1 MLESVSGQIMSVS
14 PALSYLLGG
23 GLVWSFTKTA
33 EVVSSPLSSIDS
45 LQNQNAYPL
54 PGSSSGSS
62 GAGGGKKQEYFGG
75 NEWSGQQ
82 GRDFYRIKGPI
93 SLRGPVKLR
102 GSVGKITGRR
112 GVIVTMPFSTGYAWN
127 AYSFMD
133 GVYGP
138 LGVERLFQ
146 RRIFSVAFMSHM
158 MLDLARKGHYSS
170 LAVIGMTTLPISLES
185 RSAFFRILCNIEDSA
200 TAADENETDK
210 CESVIKTLNGVIRS
224 LQIESLT
231 IPQLFSRLLHPVP
244 AGRLQ
249 TLVSKEFIV
258 SDQSTV
264 NAVSHFASHVVELS
278 SSDFS
283 VNEAIRQKQTELF
296 EYLDGMSALDLQLPE
311 SVGHATLHK
320 LIVGVFSCLL
330 ITDRRDTAAV
340 LAAALLHR
348 LDISCLCLKPTTLT
362 QDECMRL
369 LEFCSNIPLRGSL
382 GEIDG
387 TGGIALRLQKV
398 FSTSLGNKALVNV
411 DYLKT
416 VCAACGI
423 K

>member
-1 MLESVSGQIMSVS
+1 VLESVSGQIMSVS
-14 PALSYLLGG
+14 PALSYFLGG
-23 GLVWSFTKTA
+23 GLIWSFTKTA

-45 LQNQNAYPL
+45 LQNQNAYPS
-54 PGSSSGSS
+54 PGPSSGSS

-82 GRDFYRIKGPI
+82 GRDFYRLKGPI

-102 GSVGKITGRR
+102 GPVGKITGRR
-112 GVIVTMPFSTGYAWN
+112 GVIVTMPFSTGYAWD
-127 AYSFMD
+127 AYCFMD

-158 MLDLARKGHYSS
+158 MLDLVRKGHYSS
-170 LAVIGMTTLPISLES
+170 LAVIGMTTLPVSLES

-200 TAADENETDK
+200 TTVDENETDK
-210 CESVIKTLNGVIRS
+210 CESVIKTVMGVIRS

-231 IPQLFSRLLHPVP
+231 MPQLFSRFSHPLP

-249 TLVSKEFIV
+249 TLVSKDYII
-258 SDQSTV
+258 SGQSSV
-264 NAVSHFASHVVELS
+264 NAVSQFASDVVEPGRT
-278 SSDFS
+278 DFQ
-283 VNEAIRQKQTELF
+283 VNEAIRQKRTELF
-296 EYLDGMSALDLQLPE
+296 EYLDGMSALDFQLPE
-311 SVGHATLHK
+311 SVGHATLNK
-320 LIVGVFSCLL
+320 LIVGVFSGLL
-330 ITDRRDTAAV
+330 ITDRRDAAAV

-348 LDISCLCLKPTTLT
+348 SDIACLCLKPSSLT

-387 TGGIALRLQKV
+387 TEGIALRLQKV
-398 FSTSLGNKALVNV
+398 FSRLGNKALVTV
-411 DYLKT
+411 DYIKT

-423 K
+423 T